1 MVLLSCFFLL
11 PWGFPAR
18 RLRLVWKEPRI
29 EGKVYLAWNSRETP
43 IWSENFCGFLKIFL
57 ANLFMKSSSGC
68 IVVGLLK
75 VDIIWQN
82 PDLGG
87 LWAAHNFL
95 SLEKNRRSLPTPSTQ
110 LKPGQFLFP
119 RSCYY
124 TTLVF
129 PRKNGFVKISAAF
142 PPVSPGRT
150 SDGQKNSGFFFF
162 GVDDH
167 RFPFLFFL
175 FLGCEDKKNTGAT
188 ATFGWRRRGKRVLSS
203 SEKRGRKRPGKGFD
217 KEHKLGS
224 AEKH

>member
-1 MVLLSCFFLL
+1 M
-11 PWGFPAR
+11 
-18 RLRLVWKEPRI
+18 
-29 EGKVYLAWNSRETP
+29 NS
-43 IWSENFCGFLKIFL
+43 FGDCVV
-57 ANLFMKSSSGC
+57 
-68 IVVGLLK
+68 VVGLFEIGIK
-75 VDIIWQN
+75 WQISN
-82 PDLGG
+82 LGG

-95 SLEKNRRSLPTPSTQ
+95 SLEKNRMPLPPTPPSTQ

-119 RSCYY
+119 RSCCY

-129 PRKNGFVKISAAF
+129 PRRNGFVQPFLLSLQGGLPTDKRKA
-142 PPVSPGRT
+142 G
-150 SDGQKNSGFFFF
+150 FFF

-167 RFPFLFFL
+167 RVPFLFFL